1 MTEGLTDSA
10 IQSQVGIVCSRVR
23 VEEKLL
29 FQAFEDLGHPAL
41 QIDDR
46 SIATR
51 VDDFNPGV
59 GAALIRSISTT
70 SGLYASH
77 LFEAAGVPAI
87 NTYLTA
93 STCADKILTSLVL
106 AKAGVPQPITE
117 VAFSEDAA
125 LEAIE
130 RMGYPVVIKPPIGSW
145 GRMVSRV
152 NDRDAAEALLEHK
165 SILGG
170 IHHQTFYIQEYVNKP
185 QRDIRAFVIGTETI
199 CAIYRTSEHWITNT
213 ARGGKATN
221 CPVTPEIAEICFNT
235 TQAISNGEGGVLAID
250 LFEDPERGLLVNE
263 VNHTMEFRNSIDTTG
278 VPIPHR
284 MAAYVLQKAG
294 IEV

>member
-1 MTEGLTDSA
+1 VTNLSVKP
-10 IQSQVGIVCSRVR
+10 QVGIVCSRVR

-29 FQAFEDLGHPAL
+29 FQAFEDLGHPAVQL
-41 QIDDR
+41 DDR
-46 SIATR
+46 SIAAR
-51 VDDFNPGV
+51 VDAYEPGIS
-59 GAALIRSISTT
+59 AALIRSISTT

-93 STCADKILTSLVL
+93 SICADKITASLVL
-106 AKAGVPQPITE
+106 AKAGIPQPVTE

-145 GRMVSRV
+145 GRMVARV

-185 QRDIRAFVIGTETI
+185 DRDIRAFVIGTETI

-213 ARGGKATN
+213 ARGAAASN
-221 CPVTPEIAEICFNT
+221 CPVTPEIADICRIT
-235 TQAISNGEGGVLAID
+235 TEAISNGEGGVLAID
-250 LFEDPERGLLVNE
+250 LFEDPQRGLLVNE
-263 VNHTMEFRNSIDTTG
+263 VNHTMEFRNSIHTTG

-284 MAAYVLQKAG
+284 MAEYALQKAG
-294 IEV
+294 VAV